1 MDENRKI
8 RSALVS
14 VWDKTGLEPLVRKLN
29 ALGVKIISTGGTQEF
44 IASLGIASVAVESLT
59 GYPAIFGGR
68 VKTLHPA
75 VFGGILYR
83 RNDLLHQSEQQQYH
97 IEPIDLVVVDLYPF
111 EKTVATTNQEAD
123 IIEKID
129 IGGISLVRAAA
140 KNYTDVLIIPAVDD
154 YEMLH
159 NLLDEHQG
167 ISTLAQRRRQAAK
180 AFAVSSGYD
189 ASIFNYF
196 NRAEQLPLLRITPQ
210 EAMPL
215 RYGENPH
222 QQGTFHGDLDTV
234 FEKLHGKELS
244 YNNLLDLEAAINLM
258 RDLEG
263 TAIAILKHNNAC
275 GVAIRS
281 TATEAWKAALA
292 GDPLSAYGGVVIS
305 NVMIDEATAI
315 EINKL
320 FFEIILA
327 PGYQP
332 GALETLCSKKNRIIL
347 NQRSVDFSSMQYRSI
362 LNGLLAQEK
371 DVKTESG
378 TDLTVVTR
386 IAPTAGETED
396 LLFANRL
403 VKHARSNAIVL
414 VKDLQ
419 LVGSGVGQTSRVDA
433 VRQAIEKARNFGFDL
448 KGAVMASDAFF
459 PFSDSVALA
468 AEAGITAVIQPGGSV
483 RDSDSV
489 DYCNSAGMAMVMTG
503 TRHFRH

>member
-111 EKTVATTNQEAD
+111 EKTVAATNQEAD

-222 QQGTFHGDLDTV
+222 QQGTFHGDLDAV

-386 IAPTAGETED
+386 IAPTASETED

-419 LVGSGVGQTSRVDA
+419 LIGSGVGQTSRVDA

>member
-8 RSALVS
+8 RSALIS

-29 ALGVKIISTGGTQEF
+29 ALDVKIISTGGTQEF

-75 VFGGILYR
+75 VFGGILFR
-83 RNDLLHQSEQQQYH
+83 RGDHLHQSEQQQYH
-97 IEPIDLVVVDLYPF
+97 IEPIDLVIVDLYPF
-111 EKTVATTNQEAD
+111 VKTVATTNQETD
-123 IIEKID
+123 IVEKID
-129 IGGISLVRAAA
+129 IGGISLIRAAA
-140 KNYTDVLIIPAVDD
+140 KNFNDVLIIPAIDD
-154 YEMLH
+154 YDMLH
-159 NLLDEHQG
+159 GLLDDHQG

-196 NRAEQLPLLRITPQ
+196 NRTEQLPDLRISPSETTT
-210 EAMPL
+210 L

-222 QQGTFHGDLDTV
+222 QPGTFHGDLDSV

-244 YNNLLDLEAAINLM
+244 YNNLLDLEAAISLM
-258 RDLEG
+258 GDLEG

-275 GVAIRS
+275 GVAIRPD
-281 TATEAWKAALA
+281 ATDAWKAALA

-305 NVMIDEATAI
+305 NVEIDETTAA

-327 PGYQP
+327 PGYHP
-332 GALETLCSKKNRIIL
+332 AALALLCSKKNRIIL
-347 NQRSVDFSSMQYRSI
+347 KLRSFDFPSTQFRSM
-362 LNGLLAQEK
+362 LNGLLAQGK
-371 DVKTESG
+371 DKKTESAA
-378 TDLTVVTR
+378 DLTVVTHT
-386 IAPTAGETED
+386 APTATETDD

-403 VKHARSNAIVL
+403 VKHSRSNAIVL

-419 LVGSGVGQTSRVDA
+419 LIGSGVGQTSRVDA
-433 VRQAIEKARNFGFDL
+433 VKQAIEKAKVFGFDL

-459 PFSDSVALA
+459 PFSDSVKLA

-489 DYCNSAGMAMVMTG
+489 DYCNSAGVAMVMTG